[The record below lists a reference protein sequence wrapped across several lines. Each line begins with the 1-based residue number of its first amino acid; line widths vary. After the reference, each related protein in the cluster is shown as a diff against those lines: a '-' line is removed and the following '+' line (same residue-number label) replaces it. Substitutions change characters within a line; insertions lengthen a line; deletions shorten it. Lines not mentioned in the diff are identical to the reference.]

1 MIVIYVILLAFL
13 LVATYT
19 DVRGHKIYN
28 WNTYPGIVA
37 GLLLRAALHG
47 WAGLETG
54 LLGFLVCGFVMLF
67 CFVLFNVGGG
77 DVKLI
82 AMMGAFL
89 GLYKGTEAMLWTFV
103 LGAVLGMIMI
113 VWRYGFLSII
123 AKAIQ
128 HLRLVFKAR
137 GWVSLT
143 EKEREPLKRWLFLAP
158 AALAAVLVLAVD
170 ERTGFLRTLFG

>member
-1 MIVIYVILLAFL
+1 MVIYGVLLAFL
-13 LVATYT
+13 AVATYT
-19 DVRGHKIYN
+19 DVREHKIYN

-37 GLLLRAALHG
+37 GLVLRAALFG

-89 GLYKGTEAMLWTFV
+89 GLEKGIEAMLWTFV
-103 LGAVLGMIMI
+103 LGGVAGVAMVI
-113 VWRYGFLSII
+113 WRFGFLNIL
-123 AKAIQ
+123 ANTCK

-137 GWVSLT
+137 SWVRLT
-143 EKEREPLKRWLFLAP
+143 EEEREPLQRWLFLAP
-158 AALAAVLVLAVD
+158 SAFAAVLVLLVD
-170 ERTGFLRTLFG
+170 EQTGFLRRVFG